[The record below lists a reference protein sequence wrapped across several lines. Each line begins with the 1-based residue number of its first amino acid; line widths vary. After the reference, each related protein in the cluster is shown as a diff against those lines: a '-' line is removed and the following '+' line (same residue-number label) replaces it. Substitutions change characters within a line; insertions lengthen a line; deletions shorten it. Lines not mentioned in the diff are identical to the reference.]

1 MPFVSK
7 GKTLPSLLCPLTH
20 SPFTL
25 RSEEYTFTINQS
37 AIEQIFQGVPHL
49 QAAHMQSPYLL
60 HNLVERMKIERMRRK
75 DALAVM
81 MKLNKIPNDKVAAKL
96 AREGGLDTASVESI
110 LSGTPQI
117 SGLGGNSSSSGNR
130 ILSEEEDRVRVI
142 TLRSMTTNGT
152 PHNDTPPH
160 YPSSS
165 GDVLHCQGSQQS
177 LGATFESCSEDRTQ
191 VSFCGRV
198 SFQTSPQKGRWTAFC
213 LLSK

>member
-1 MPFVSK
+1 M
-7 GKTLPSLLCPLTH
+7 
-20 SPFTL
+20 
-25 RSEEYTFTINQS
+25 
-37 AIEQIFQGVPHL
+37 PHL

-81 MKLNKIPNDKVAAKL
+81 MKLNKMPNDKVAAKL

-117 SGLGGNSSSSGNR
+117 SALGGNSSGSSSGNR

-152 PHNDTPPH
+152 PQLH
-160 YPSSS
+160 PSSLYLFSS

-177 LGATFESCSEDRTQ
+177 LGATFESCSEDRAQ

-198 SFQTSPQKGRWTAFC
+198 SLQTSPQEGRWTTFC